1 MKLDGPPAWKMKKF
15 TVEEM
20 QSIFGT
26 LEGKVR
32 YAVLKLTK
40 DLTVR
45 YTDGEFKIS
54 GTYGK
59 P

>member
-1 MKLDGPPAWKMKKF
+1 MCVDPELFGVVMKLDGPPTWKMKKF

-32 YAVLKLTK
+32 YVI
-40 DLTVR
+40 V
-45 YTDGEFKIS
+45 
-54 GTYGK
+54 
-59 P
+59 